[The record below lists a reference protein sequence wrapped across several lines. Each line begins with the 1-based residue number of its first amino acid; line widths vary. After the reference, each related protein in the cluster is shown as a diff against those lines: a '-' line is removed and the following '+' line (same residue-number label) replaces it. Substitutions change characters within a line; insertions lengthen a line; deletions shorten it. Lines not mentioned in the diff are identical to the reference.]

1 MIDILYKTKIFF
13 LPVKARIQ
21 QLIDNRRFIKYGNA
35 YRFKRIAEFYRG
47 KGHYFYLHGMLPEEA
62 FLQQTIGLSLEEW
75 LSEDLAIEMLERFW
89 IDDQEWTEEWQPRK
103 EKVFQRLTLEE
114 MWHSP
119 EKAFLSDW
127 SVKGYDTYEPFYDG
141 TVYERLRQCL
151 LDLGEKEMVMMEEYP
166 EGPFPVR
173 LRIPLSMSWSDIL
186 RGGYLLL
193 SIMRQDYGN
202 YMIFGSL
209 PIWGRYVA
217 LESDKGLDLLGFDR
231 EHVSMF
237 SSYEQNMDKR
247 DILFNQ
253 LAP

>member
-1 MIDILYKTKIFF
+1 
-13 LPVKARIQ
+13 
-21 QLIDNRRFIKYGNA
+21 
-35 YRFKRIAEFYRG
+35 
-47 KGHYFYLHGMLPEEA
+47 
-62 FLQQTIGLSLEEW
+62 
-75 LSEDLAIEMLERFW
+75 
-89 IDDQEWTEEWQPRK
+89 
-103 EKVFQRLTLEE
+103 
-114 MWHSP
+114 
-119 EKAFLSDW
+119 
-127 SVKGYDTYEPFYDG
+127 
-141 TVYERLRQCL
+141 
-151 LDLGEKEMVMMEEYP
+151 MEEYP

-253 LAP
+253 LGS